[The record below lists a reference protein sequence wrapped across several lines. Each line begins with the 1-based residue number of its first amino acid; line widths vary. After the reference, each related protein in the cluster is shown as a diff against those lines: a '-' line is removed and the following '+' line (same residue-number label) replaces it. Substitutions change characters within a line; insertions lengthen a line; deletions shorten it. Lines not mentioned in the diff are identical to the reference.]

1 MTAGRADEATDRRAA
16 HALPLGPAVLYAGA
30 LVAFA
35 VAGLYGP
42 VVNTLLAGLF
52 LIAIVTGR
60 LRAFVGDWAV
70 FLAGLALF
78 DSLRAG
84 VFALVNSL
92 GLPVHMGYVI
102 RLERALFGGET
113 LPTRLQAALLRPD
126 SPGALVRLL
135 VVAHAS
141 HFVAFLLFGLGLWLA
156 RREAFGRF
164 AAALLLVMS
173 LGIVG
178 HLAVPTVPPWMA
190 ADLGAIPPVHR
201 VADDV
206 YGKAVPGLRRAFDTN
221 PIAAMPSLHAAFP
234 GLVALVGLH
243 HLGARAWPLVV
254 YLGLVSLAAVVLGEH
269 YFLDIV
275 AGVLLAAAAYWLLY
289 RTRLVAG
296 RRRRAVRRGDPA
308 GPSVARWSSPT
319 GRRLVLAAAL
329 LVLAVGVS
337 QATLRMRRPFTLPE
351 TFVERELGGRPGGG
365 PVCPRC

>member
-1 MTAGRADEATDRRAA
+1 MTAGQANEATDRRAG
-16 HALPLGPAVLYAGA
+16 HALPLGPAVLYAAA
-30 LVAFA
+30 LATFA

-42 VVNTLLAGLF
+42 VVKTLLAGLF
-52 LIAIVTGR
+52 LIAILARR

-84 VFALVNSL
+84 VFALVNTL
-92 GLPVHMGYVI
+92 GLPVYMGYVI
-102 RLERALFGGET
+102 RLEQTLFGGET
-113 LPTRLQAALLRPD
+113 LPTRLQAAWLGPD

-141 HFVAFLLFGLGLWLA
+141 HFAAFLLFGLGLWLA

-164 AAALLLVMS
+164 AAALLLVMY
-173 LGIVG
+173 LGIAG

-190 ADLGAIPPVHR
+190 GDLGAIPPVHR
-201 VADDV
+201 VANDV
-206 YGKAVPGLRRAFDTN
+206 YGRAVPGLRRTFDTN

-234 GLVALVGLH
+234 ALLVLVGFH
-243 HLGARAWPLVV
+243 HLGARAWPLIG

-269 YFLDIV
+269 YFLDLV
-275 AGVLLAAAAYWLLY
+275 AGVLLAAVAYWLLY
-289 RTRLVAG
+289 RTTLVAG
-296 RRRRAVRRGDPA
+296 RRTRAGRRGDPA
-308 GPSVARWSSPT
+308 DPPGAGWSSPT
-319 GRRLVLAAAL
+319 GRCLVLATVLLLLAA
-329 LVLAVGVS
+329 GVS

-351 TFVERELGGRPGGG
+351 SFVERELGGRPGAA